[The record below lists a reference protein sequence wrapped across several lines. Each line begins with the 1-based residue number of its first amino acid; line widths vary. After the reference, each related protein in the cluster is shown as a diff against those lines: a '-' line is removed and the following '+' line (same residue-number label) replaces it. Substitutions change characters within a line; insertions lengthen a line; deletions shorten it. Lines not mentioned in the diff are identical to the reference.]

1 MKPLIK
7 PEIGRRIR
15 ERREQLGWTQQQL
28 SDRLKTSQ
36 PRLSL
41 YESGH
46 NLTVATLQHIA
57 DTMFIDLS
65 DLIR

>member
-1 MKPLIK
+1 MKAAIK

-15 ERREQLGWTQQQL
+15 ERREQLGWTQQQTA
-28 SDRLKTSQ
+28 DRLGTSQ

-57 DTMFIDLS
+57 SSMFVEVSELLS
-65 DLIR
+65 